1 MGRYAGYIAILLAL
15 IAGLKT
21 APPYIIVPLALFS
34 TMFMVRG
41 RRDIDKNKTKAAP
54 PNPIIDGMFL
64 FSSQLMI
71 VFLVYLLGYFSG
83 SEAGEYFAEFVKGG
97 R

>member
-1 MGRYAGYIAILLAL
+1 MGRYAGYIAIIVAL
-15 IAGLKT
+15 IAGYRN
-21 APPYIIVPLALFS
+21 APPYIIVPLALFA
-34 TMFMVRG
+34 TLFMVRG
-41 RRDIDKNKTKAAP
+41 RREIDKNKTKATP

-71 VFLVYLLGYFSG
+71 IFIVYLLGYFAA
-83 SEAGEYFAEFVKGG
+83 SEAGSYFSDFMKGG